1 MYIKIIT
8 VRHGVDGQGEG
19 EVFATARLRQHARL
33 MVGKGLVQV
42 AGGRGGL
49 RRSGQTV
56 PAASRDTIGVESTCQ
71 NRLIAWQGS

>member
-42 AGGRGGL
+42 AGLEEVR
-49 RRSGQTV
+49 QTV

>member
-42 AGGRGGL
+42 AGVEEVYGGQA
-49 RRSGQTV
+49 RRCPRRPGT
-56 PAASRDTIGVESTCQ
+56 PLASRAHAKIG
-71 NRLIAWQGS
+71 